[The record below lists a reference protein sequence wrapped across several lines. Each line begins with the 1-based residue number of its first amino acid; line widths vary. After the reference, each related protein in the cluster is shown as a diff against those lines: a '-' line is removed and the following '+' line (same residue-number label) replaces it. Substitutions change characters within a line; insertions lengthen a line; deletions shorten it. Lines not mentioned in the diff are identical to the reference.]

1 MTQTAETPTGLDAL
15 PKKLSPSRAKDFEQC
30 PYKFK
35 QKVILH
41 RREPNTAAT
50 TRGTIA
56 HEALENLF
64 KNHPQGERTVEAAL
78 QYVEPAWDGI
88 KDKDNYKHL
97 IPEQDDILDF
107 ARQCVQNYF
116 TIENPNRF
124 DPAGLEQYISTD
136 LDDGLTVHGYID
148 RVDEVGAQQADTAST
163 YISDYKGLAVDTPI
177 PTPDGWSTMGD
188 LQAGDMVL
196 GTAGHA
202 VNVTKK
208 SGVHHRPCY
217 ELTFTD
223 GSSVVCDN
231 VHLWRVQVVRHRYA
245 TPTKTG
251 GTLYSGAQPPEMMV
265 VDSDEL
271 FELRRTV
278 GPESIYIDTCK
289 PLDRRDRALPLD
301 PWMLGAWLGDGSS
314 RAGDFAIGDADVR
327 DMMALLGS
335 HWETV
340 GEAYKSGNA
349 WQVTCGKP
357 IPGAC
362 GYGHPME
369 NVSGRNRCKNAQ
381 SHDLDSPTR
390 YNQSLSGVLRGL
402 NLLHNK
408 HIPQQYLRASYR
420 QRLELL
426 QGLMDT
432 DGSWNPLR
440 RRAVFVTTLEPLASG
455 VVELLRTFGINPQ
468 HFKKRYRN
476 PVRDDR
482 TAHYIE
488 FRPMDLNPFQLPRKA
503 EQVEAHLQVVKRNY
517 GLGPAKAYR
526 RTLASMSPV
535 SSVPT
540 QCIAV
545 DAEDSMYL
553 AGHGFIPTH
562 NTGKLPNPRYLNDAF
577 FAMKLYALVLRETT
591 GKTPYALRLVYIK
604 HTGKEAVRFLKLT
617 DEILDQTRAEIQG
630 IWTRIKAAA
639 AADNW
644 PTKTGPLC
652 NWCYFQDKGCPAFA
666 NKKSSK

>member
-148 RVDEVGAQQADTAST
+148 RVDEITLPGKEVSFT
-163 YISDYKGLAVDTPI
+163 YIGDYK
-177 PTPDGWSTMGD
+177 
-188 LQAGDMVL
+188 
-196 GTAGHA
+196 
-202 VNVTKK
+202 
-208 SGVHHRPCY
+208 
-217 ELTFTD
+217 
-223 GSSVVCDN
+223 
-231 VHLWRVQVVRHRYA
+231 
-245 TPTKTG
+245 
-251 GTLYSGAQPPEMMV
+251 
-265 VDSDEL
+265 
-271 FELRRTV
+271 
-278 GPESIYIDTCK
+278 
-289 PLDRRDRALPLD
+289 
-301 PWMLGAWLGDGSS
+301 
-314 RAGDFAIGDADVR
+314 
-327 DMMALLGS
+327 
-335 HWETV
+335 
-340 GEAYKSGNA
+340 
-349 WQVTCGKP
+349 
-357 IPGAC
+357 
-362 GYGHPME
+362 
-369 NVSGRNRCKNAQ
+369 
-381 SHDLDSPTR
+381 
-390 YNQSLSGVLRGL
+390 
-402 NLLHNK
+402 
-408 HIPQQYLRASYR
+408 
-420 QRLELL
+420 
-426 QGLMDT
+426 
-432 DGSWNPLR
+432 
-440 RRAVFVTTLEPLASG
+440 
-455 VVELLRTFGINPQ
+455 
-468 HFKKRYRN
+468 
-476 PVRDDR
+476 
-482 TAHYIE
+482 
-488 FRPMDLNPFQLPRKA
+488 
-503 EQVEAHLQVVKRNY
+503 
-517 GLGPAKAYR
+517 
-526 RTLASMSPV
+526 
-535 SSVPT
+535 
-540 QCIAV
+540 
-545 DAEDSMYL
+545 
-553 AGHGFIPTH
+553 
-562 NTGKLPNPRYLNDAF
+562 TGKLPNPRYLNDAF